1 MEFNT
6 IEVLKAL
13 ADPIRLTII
22 KRLSSKCELCACNIL
37 DDFNITQPTLSFH
50 MKKLTSCGLVNVR
63 KEGVWMKYSINTA
76 FLNQLKTEIDFI
88 PVQTTNE
95 NCCGLKTTN

>member
-13 ADPIRLTII
+13 ADPTRLAIV
-22 KRLSSKCELCACNIL
+22 KRLYGKCELCACNMI

-50 MKKLTSCGLVNVR
+50 MKKLTGCGLVNVR
-63 KEGVWMKYSINTA
+63 KEGVWMKYSVNEE
-76 FLNQLKTEIDFI
+76 FLEKLKLEISFSSASSDDK
-88 PVQTTNE
+88 T
-95 NCCGLKTTN
+95 CCEKTS

>member
-13 ADPIRLTII
+13 ADPTRLAIV
-22 KRLSSKCELCACNIL
+22 KRLHGQCELCACNMI

-50 MKKLTSCGLVNVR
+50 MKKLTACGLVNVR
-63 KEGVWMKYSINTA
+63 KEGVWMKYSVNTA
-76 FLNQLKTEIDFI
+76 FIEQLKSEISFTSALSDTE
-88 PVQTTNE
+88 PCCE
-95 NCCGLKTTN
+95 NKV